1 MGRKPSGRA
10 SPDRSR
16 APDAKPKV
24 TAGAPRVDR
33 ATAGPPREATSATTR
48 DADKMHARRDRMAVA
63 PPGRRGMLAR
73 LDHVR
78 QRPFGHSFG
87 ARRPT
92 PGEGVSLRLRPAS
105 EPC

>member
-1 MGRKPSGRA
+1 MGSCPSGLKPR
-10 SPDRSR
+10 DRSR
-16 APDAKPKV
+16 APDAKPKE
-24 TAGAPRVDR
+24 TAGALRADR
-33 ATAGPPREATSATTR
+33 ATAGPPKEATSAATR
-48 DADKMHARRDRMAVA
+48 EADKMHARRDRMAVA

-92 PGEGVSLRLRPAS
+92 PGRAS
-105 EPC
+105 RS